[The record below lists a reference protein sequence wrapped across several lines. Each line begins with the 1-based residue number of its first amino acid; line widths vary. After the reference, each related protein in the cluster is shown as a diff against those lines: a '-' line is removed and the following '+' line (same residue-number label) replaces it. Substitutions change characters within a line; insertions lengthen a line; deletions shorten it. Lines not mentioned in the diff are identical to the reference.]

1 MSFTGTVAIITG
13 GSRGIGR
20 AIVLELIAI
29 DVKVAFTYH
38 NNRQAAEAL
47 WKEVQEQGGETMG
60 FQQDVTDFEG
70 AKAVFA
76 AVKERFGRIDML
88 VNKAGITRDKPLA
101 MMQEEDWRAVIETN
115 LYGTINFSRAAVYA
129 FMKQRSGRIVNITS
143 VSGQTGLLGQTNY
156 SASKAGIIG
165 FTKALE
171 FISIWDILGLQRK
184 EATAMGTLRFVDLQ
198 TRPTEVLDWTS
209 LTLDEFRPSVPPFE
223 TAFQAHLTTW
233 HLDGQPRTA
242 RRYTTYHNCPLP
254 MPEDRLLCILITRDG
269 ENAISVVS
277 NHGIRSSL

>member
-20 AIVLELIAI
+20 AIVLELIASG
-29 DVKVAFTYH
+29 VKVAFTYH
-38 NNRQAAEAL
+38 NNRQAAETL

-209 LTLDEFRPSVPPFE
+209 LTLDEFRPLVPPFE